1 MSNSV
6 ECICVDDNDKPKQ
19 IPENK
24 WPKRGK
30 RYNIYY
36 TVQCL
41 PQRQIGVLL
50 EEIELTD
57 KEYPYQYF
65 LAKRFGFTRENFDK
79 LNALIKECTDA
90 DFSIEELME
99 QSQLIEVNY

>member
-6 ECICVDDNDKPKQ
+6 ECICVDDRNRPKQ

-24 WPKRGK
+24 WPKKGSK
-30 RYNIYY
+30 YNVYY
-36 TVQCL
+36 TVECL
-41 PQRQIGVLL
+41 PQRQLGVLL

-57 KEYPYQYF
+57 NEHPYGYF
-65 LAKRFGFTRENFDK
+65 LANRFGFTMEGFHK

-99 QSQLIEVNY
+99 QSQLIEV